1 MAVLVFAFAITAMG
15 LTMVQPMN
23 HQFEDVGIAMNTLAQ
38 MSLGIMD
45 LSELHD
51 ISEENPVLLVM
62 LGVFMVVVSWWQ
74 LTNSTLVHL
83 FRGPGVPSQLG

>member
-23 HQFEDVGIAMNTLAQ
+23 HQFEDVGTAMNTLTQ
-38 MSLGIMD
+38 MTLGIMD

-51 ISEENPVLLVM
+51 ISDENPVLLVM

-74 LTNSTLVHL
+74 LS
-83 FRGPGVPSQLG
+83 RGRGGLGVEPCLLG